1 MKGSKISYLK
11 KEFDMISNSSNQLK
25 RSLLFLLYGKSSLCK
40 YVVKVTFLIST
51 KKMSTFAAQVPGGWG
66 YGSGSLFNT
75 YKLEYVVRVEK
86 FHDEIILQR
95 VLDFELECVKC
106 FIYRN

>member
-1 MKGSKISYLK
+1 MKRSKISYLK

-66 YGSGSLFNT
+66 YGSGSLFNVFSDMALYEIDRSVIVIFEDS
-75 YKLEYVVRVEK
+75 YK
-86 FHDEIILQR
+86 
-95 VLDFELECVKC
+95 
-106 FIYRN
+106 

>member
-1 MKGSKISYLK
+1 MKRSKISYLK

-66 YGSGSLFNT
+66 YGSGSLFKSNRNIPAMLGNT
-75 YKLEYVVRVEK
+75 WSTSYSVGHIV
-86 FHDEIILQR
+86 D
-95 VLDFELECVKC
+95 
-106 FIYRN
+106 